1 VPYARIE
8 HWYAGPD
15 LLRSQGFQVLAL
27 TPAADAVDI
36 ASVELGE
43 RVALLLGSEGHGLS
57 ARWMQ
62 AADSRVCIPMR
73 GDVDSLNV
81 AAASAVAAYRMTTGL
96 G

>member
-36 ASVELGE
+36 ASVAMGE
-43 RVALLLGSEGHGLS
+43 RAALLLGSEGHGLS
-57 ARWMQ
+57 PRWMQ

-81 AAASAVAAYRMTTGL
+81 AAASAVACFAIVAGPS
-96 G
+96 